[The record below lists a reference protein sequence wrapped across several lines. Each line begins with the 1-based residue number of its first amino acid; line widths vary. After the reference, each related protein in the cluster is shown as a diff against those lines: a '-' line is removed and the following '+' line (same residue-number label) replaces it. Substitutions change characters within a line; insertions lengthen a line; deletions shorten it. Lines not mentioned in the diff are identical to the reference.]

1 MIVESDN
8 SRAWVLRYELSRL
21 AQTPRAFTNWPAL
34 LAGIARE
41 KVAEGP
47 DVLVFHTRS
56 GQTISIP
63 NAPGARVP
71 VYEVFAED
79 CYDLRWFLGDL
90 IDRPIHILD
99 IGAHVGTFSTHLASI
114 HPTATADCYE
124 PSPDTFQFL
133 KSNVEVN
140 GNADRI
146 HTHQQALAGET
157 GFAIFDLQGA
167 GSGHNHIAF
176 DDHVDGSGV
185 RVETVAFDEV
195 VANARGPVELIK
207 MDCEGGE
214 YDLVYKS
221 SKESWANVQRLVLE
235 YHTFP
240 NESWEELRAWFASVG
255 LHVLRD
261 IRSPIAGTA
270 WLSRTP
276 LRDHEGK
283 GPRSRMNKLAYE
295 ARRVGQTRKAF
306 SNWPGLL
313 TGLVAEKA
321 GRGPAELTFETRS
334 GQKITSPNTPG
345 ARLPAY
351 EQYAEEGYH
360 LDWFLEDYRDRE
372 INAFDIGAHVGT
384 FACHLAEVLP
394 KASITCFEPSAGTVS
409 YLQRNIDQNGLGNRV
424 SVVEAALAGETGFA
438 LFEDHGGASVHNG
451 LADAHPV
458 DDPHATTGG
467 VKVPTL
473 SFDDAVAQASGPVTF
488 VKLDCEGGEYQLCYK
503 SSPESWKDVER
514 VVLEYHD
521 IPGESWAELR
531 AWFAGVG
538 LHLVEHRPERADLG
552 LAWLARGPV
561 GFIER

>member
-8 SRAWVLRYELSRL
+8 SRAWVLRYELRRL
-21 AQTPRAFTNWPAL
+21 LQTPQAFTNWPGL
-34 LAGIARE
+34 LADMARE
-41 KVAEGP
+41 KLADGP
-47 DVLVFHTRS
+47 EVLTFHART

-90 IDRPIHILD
+90 IDRPIHVLD

-114 HPTATADCYE
+114 HPSATMDCFE
-124 PSPDTFQFL
+124 PSPDTYEFL
-133 KSNVEVN
+133 CSNVEVN
-140 GNADRI
+140 GNTERI
-146 HTHQQALAGET
+146 NTHQKALTGET

-176 DDHVDGSGV
+176 EGDVHGSGV

-195 VANARGPVELIK
+195 VAAARGPVELIK

-221 SKESWANVQRLVLE
+221 SKESWAGVQRLVLE
-235 YHTFP
+235 YHTMP
-240 NESWEELRAWFASVG
+240 EESWEELRAWFASVG

-261 IRSPIAGTA
+261 IRAPIAGTA

-276 LRDHEGK
+276 LRDHEGR
-283 GPRSRMNKLAYE
+283 GPRSRASKLAYE
-295 ARRVGQTRKAF
+295 VKRVGQTRKAF
-306 SNWPGLL
+306 TNWPTLL
-313 TGLVAEKA
+313 SGLVREKA
-321 GRGPAELTFETRS
+321 GRGPSELTFETRT
-334 GQKITSPNTPG
+334 GQKITSPNVPG

-351 EQYAEEGYH
+351 EQYAEHGYE
-360 LDWFLEDYRDRE
+360 LEWFLEAYQGKP
-372 INAFDIGAHVGT
+372 IHAFDVGAHVGT
-384 FACHLAEVLP
+384 FACHLAEVVP
-394 KASITCFEPSAGTVS
+394 SADVTCFEPSADTVA
-409 YLQRNIDQNGLGNRV
+409 YLQRNINQNGLGQRI
-424 SVVEAALAGETGFA
+424 SVVEAALSGETGFA
-438 LFEDHGGASVHNG
+438 MFADHGGASVHNG
-451 LADAHPV
+451 LMDAHPV
-458 DDPHATTGG
+458 DDPHAAGAG

-473 SFDDAVAQASGPVTF
+473 SFDDAIAQAPGPVTF
-488 VKLDCEGGEYQLCYK
+488 VKLDCEGGEYQLAYR
-503 SSPESWKDVER
+503 SSPESWASVER

-521 IPGESWAELR
+521 IPGESWSELR

-538 LHLVEHRPERADLG
+538 LHLVGHRPERADLG

-561 GFIER
+561 GFVTR